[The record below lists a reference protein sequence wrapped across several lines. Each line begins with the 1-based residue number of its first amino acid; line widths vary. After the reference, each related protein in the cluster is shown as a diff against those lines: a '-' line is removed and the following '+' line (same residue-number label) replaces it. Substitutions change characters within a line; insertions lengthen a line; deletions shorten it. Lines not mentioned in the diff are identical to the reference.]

1 MPGDVVVWRNTRA
14 VLEKYGLQPK
24 KSLGQNFLIDRN
36 IRDKIVDAAAITG
49 DDVVLEIG
57 PGVGTLTEELARRA
71 SRVIAVELDGAL
83 VQVLRDRLPPDRVL
97 VVEGDVLALDLP
109 SLLGEASPIKV
120 VANLPYYITS
130 PIVFRF
136 LEWKGWEMMV
146 IMVQGEVAERLV
158 ARPGTKAY
166 GALSVAVAL
175 QARAEIL
182 FKVSRQVFYPKPQ
195 VDSAVVR
202 LLPRHDLG
210 VDLQGPSLLIRAAFG
225 QRRKTLANALAAAP
239 WNPLSKEE
247 TEKFL
252 LGAGIDPSRRG
263 ESLTPEEFLSL
274 WMEFQRVGKIQDVAG
289 RNGDEGEGM

>member
-1 MPGDVVVWRNTRA
+1 MPGDAVVLRNTRSI
-14 VLEKYGLQPK
+14 LEKYGLQPK
-24 KSLGQNFLIDRN
+24 KALGQNFLIDRN

-49 DDVVLEIG
+49 EDVVLEIG

-71 SRVIAVELDGAL
+71 SRVIAVELDGGL
-83 VQVLRDRLPPDRVL
+83 VRVLRDRLPPERVA

-109 SLLGEASPIKV
+109 SLLGEGSPIKI

-130 PIVFRF
+130 PIIFRL
-136 LEWKGWEMMV
+136 LEWPRWEMMV

-158 ARPGTKAY
+158 AGPGTKAY
-166 GALSVAVAL
+166 GSLSAAVAL
-175 QARAEIL
+175 HARAEIL
-182 FKVSRQVFYPKPQ
+182 FRVSRRVFYPQPQ

-202 LLPRHDLG
+202 LLPRRDLE

-247 TEKFL
+247 TEKVL
-252 LGAGIDPSRRG
+252 LAAGIDPLRRG
-263 ESLTPEEFLSL
+263 ESLRPEDFLRL

-289 RNGDEGEGM
+289 RKGE

>member
-1 MPGDVVVWRNTRA
+1 MPGDAVVLRNTRSI
-14 VLEKYGLQPK
+14 LEKYGLQPK
-24 KSLGQNFLIDRN
+24 KALGQNFLIDRN

-49 DDVVLEIG
+49 EDVVLEIG

-71 SRVIAVELDGAL
+71 SRVIAVELDGGL
-83 VQVLRDRLPPDRVL
+83 VRVLRDRLPPERVA

-109 SLLGEASPIKV
+109 SLLGEGSPIKI

-130 PIVFRF
+130 PIIFRL
-136 LEWKGWEMMV
+136 LEWPRWEMMV
-146 IMVQGEVAERLV
+146 IMVQGEVADRLV
-158 ARPGTKAY
+158 AGPGTKAY
-166 GALSVAVAL
+166 GSLSAAVAL
-175 QARAEIL
+175 HARAEIL
-182 FKVSRQVFYPKPQ
+182 FRVSRRVFYPQPQ

-202 LLPRHDLG
+202 LLPRRDLE

-247 TEKFL
+247 TEKVL
-252 LGAGIDPSRRG
+252 LAAGIDPLRRG
-263 ESLTPEEFLSL
+263 ESLRPEDFLRL

-289 RNGDEGEGM
+289 RKGE

>member
-1 MPGDVVVWRNTRA
+1 M
-14 VLEKYGLQPK
+14 
-24 KSLGQNFLIDRN
+24 
-36 IRDKIVDAAAITG
+36 
-49 DDVVLEIG
+49 LEIG
-57 PGVGTLTEELARRA
+57 PGIGTLTEELARRA

-182 FKVSRQVFYPKPQ
+182 FKVSRQVFYPTPGRFSGCPPPSTTRPGGGPARSFP
-195 VDSAVVR
+195 VNSSR
-202 LLPRHDLG
+202 LWPAAQDPG
-210 VDLQGPSLLIRAAFG
+210 QCPSCGSVEPFK
-225 QRRKTLANALAAAP
+225 QRRDGKLPP
-239 WNPLSKEE
+239 W
-247 TEKFL
+247 
-252 LGAGIDPSRRG
+252 RR
-263 ESLTPEEFLSL
+263 
-274 WMEFQRVGKIQDVAG
+274 D
-289 RNGDEGEGM
+289 